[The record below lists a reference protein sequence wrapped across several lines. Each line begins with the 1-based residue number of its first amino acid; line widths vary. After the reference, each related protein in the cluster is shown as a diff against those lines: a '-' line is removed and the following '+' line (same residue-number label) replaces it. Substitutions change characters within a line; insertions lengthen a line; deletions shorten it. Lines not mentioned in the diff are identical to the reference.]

1 MGKGTF
7 SEVRGEARDLET
19 WHAELAEETPF
30 HRVEATGDLARFRE
44 FHGRFRRVFI
54 DQVSMQF
61 TEMKASDHAITRT
74 SEHIRALPLEPYYI
88 VFFQLTGNSTVRQ
101 GNGPAARLGP
111 GDYTISTTRVPY
123 RVDFEG
129 DHTFFS
135 LRFPQSFIDVPEQV
149 LLPLAGQSLSSREG
163 FGKYLAPFVSSIA
176 RDEDLLAGPLG
187 RRVARNLV
195 DLFATG
201 VTELVGRSS
210 QGRSVPMFLRV
221 TNYIATNLADPS
233 LDTCTV
239 ARASHISTRHLQALF
254 QEQGTTVTDW
264 IRDRR
269 LTACRRDL
277 ADPAL
282 REESIGEIAHRWGYP
297 DQAYFSR
304 LFRRSFGESP
314 REWRA
319 RATAIQLAG

>member
-1 MGKGTF
+1 VGKGSF
-7 SEVRGEARDLET
+7 REVRGEAHDLAT
-19 WHAELAEETPF
+19 WHAELTEEAPF
-30 HRVEATGDLARFRE
+30 HRVEATGDLTRFKD
-44 FHGRFRRVFI
+44 FHGRFRRILI

-61 TEMKASDHAITRT
+61 TEMKASDHAIART
-74 SEHIRALPLEPYYI
+74 AEHIRAMPLEPYYI
-88 VFFQLTGNSTVRQ
+88 VFFQLAGTSTVQQ
-101 GNGPAARLGP
+101 GSGPASRLGP
-111 GDYTISTTRVPY
+111 GDYTISTTRIPY
-123 RVDFEG
+123 RVDFDG
-129 DHTFFS
+129 DHTLFS

-149 LLPLAGQSLSSREG
+149 LLPLIGQSLSSREG

-176 RDEDLLAGPLG
+176 RDEDLLTGPLG

-201 VTELVGRSS
+201 VTEMLGRRS
-210 QGRSVPMFLRV
+210 QGRSVPMFLQV
-221 TNYIATNLADPS
+221 TNYIANNLADPA

-239 ARASHISTRHLQALF
+239 ARANHISTRYLQALF

-264 IRDRR
+264 VRDRR
-269 LTACRRDL
+269 LKACRRDL

-314 REWRA
+314 REWRT
-319 RATAIQLAG
+319 RAMVIRLVG

>member
-1 MGKGTF
+1 VGKGSF
-7 SEVRGEARDLET
+7 REVRGEARDLGT
-19 WHAELAEETPF
+19 WHAELTEEAPF
-30 HRVEATGDLARFRE
+30 HRLEAIGDLTRFKD
-44 FHGRFRRVFI
+44 FHGKFRRVFI

-61 TEMKASDHAITRT
+61 TEIKASDHAITRT
-74 SEHIRALPLEPYYI
+74 AEHIRELPLEPYYV
-88 VFFQLTGNSTVRQ
+88 VFFQLSGNSTVRQ
-101 GNGPAARLGP
+101 GDGPGTRLGP

-129 DHTFFS
+129 DHTLFS
-135 LRFPQSFIDVPEQV
+135 LRFPQSFIDVPEHV

-176 RDEDLLAGPLG
+176 RDENLLSGPLG

-201 VTELVGRSS
+201 VTELLGQHSRGRSI
-210 QGRSVPMFLRV
+210 PMFLQV
-221 TNYIATNLADPS
+221 TNYISNNLSDSS
-233 LDTCTV
+233 LDTNTV
-239 ARASHISTRHLQALF
+239 ARANHISTRYLQALF

-264 IRDRR
+264 VRDRR
-269 LTACRRDL
+269 LKACRREL

-282 REESIGEIAHRWGYP
+282 RDESIGEIAHRWGYP

-304 LFRRSFGESP
+304 LFRRAFGESP

-319 RATAIQLAG
+319 RAMTIHLVG